1 MAKINRENISEH
13 LLDYQLSMI
22 DRSIYEALIN
32 PKWREEWCINEEQ
45 YNQFKRYAIPLLKK
59 VFRCNKSKAEKTLE
73 WFHSQFGLKIK

>member
-32 PKWREEWCINEEQ
+32 PNWREEWCINE
-45 YNQFKRYAIPLLKK
+45 
-59 VFRCNKSKAEKTLE
+59 
-73 WFHSQFGLKIK
+73 